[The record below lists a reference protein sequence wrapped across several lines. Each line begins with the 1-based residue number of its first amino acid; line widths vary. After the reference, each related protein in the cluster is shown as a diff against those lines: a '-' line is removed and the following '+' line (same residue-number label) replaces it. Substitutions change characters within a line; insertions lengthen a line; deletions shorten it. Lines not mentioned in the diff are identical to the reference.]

1 MDIDMAWYWYV
12 QKMNSEKGKATAA
25 STKGEP
31 PSTMTDPAAPMKKFF
46 CPCCNIGYATSEEM
60 INHIKESP
68 IKVKTYSCQI
78 CLLEFFVKSDL
89 IDHQRLD
96 HQMAVHKKYK
106 CDECDLDFTT
116 LNQLTRHKKMH
127 QEIAEK
133 LAASGIFLPRPAK
146 PEAGL
151 KKEVV
156 EEGRGSS
163 VPVSSPPSKP
173 DPPSQP
179 TKPDPVSPTPV
190 SKPSPPQVT
199 QRAKRSAPPPVIF
212 DDNSEDSGSPDD
224 ATVDYNHSDE
234 DYCPPSSRKKPA
246 APRAVKRRRSV
257 KERARVP
264 PVEVKLEIEEEME
277 EEVCDEPEAEE
288 EEEESKEVEKPRRT
302 EERKK
307 RKKNGRRRRKGRKRS
322 VKEVKET
329 AGSAEAN
336 GNEPEMEIPA
346 VSVYCGVAA
355 SWMCCS
361 SV

>member
-1 MDIDMAWYWYV
+1 
-12 QKMNSEKGKATAA
+12 
-25 STKGEP
+25 
-31 PSTMTDPAAPMKKFF
+31 
-46 CPCCNIGYATSEEM
+46 
-60 INHIKESP
+60 
-68 IKVKTYSCQI
+68 
-78 CLLEFFVKSDL
+78 
-89 IDHQRLD
+89 
-96 HQMAVHKKYK
+96 MAVHKKYK

-151 KKEVV
+151 KKEAV

-212 DDNSEDSGSPDD
+212 DDNSEDNGSPDD

-234 DYCPPSSRKKPA
+234 DYCPPSSRKKPT

-277 EEVCDEPEAEE
+277 EEVCDEPEAEPE
-288 EEEESKEVEKPRRT
+288 EEEEEPKEVEKPRRT

-346 VSVYCGVAA
+346 VSVCCGVAA
-355 SWMCCS
+355 SCMCCS